1 MKKENITPAANN
13 ITFFAVI
20 DGKCVVNTTP
30 HALNFLSKEGA
41 EVVVPTSVAP
51 GERTSPWVL
60 NARAVEEQVG
70 DDLVRTVFHGTPE
83 GEAILDAIEAWAD
96 EKGFD
101 NLRIIGSLIAAQAYP
116 GRVLAMCPAPGFERV
131 PPAQKRMTAEKFT
144 TFGK

>member
-1 MKKENITPAANN
+1 MKKNTTTPVANID
-13 ITFFAVI
+13 FFAVI

-51 GERTSPWVL
+51 GERTSPWVV

-70 DDLVRTVFHGTPE
+70 DDLVRTAFHGTPE

-96 EKGFD
+96 ENGFE
-101 NLRIIGSLIAAQAYP
+101 NLRVIGSLIAAQAYP

-131 PPAQKRMTAEKFT
+131 PPAEKRMTAEKFT